1 MECDSC
7 GSRNV
12 SRREIEGHLLFECH
26 LCGDLSGDDAAI
38 LLIDE
43 LREGRA
49 RGLEDEVIPLVSVL
63 ESTRA
68 FKLVHAS
75 SGWRE
80 KGEAPSI
87 LFAVSGELRH
97 VEKLLRSL
105 EMANRETHFRWLV
118 ELTLQQSIVFVLR
131 PRFFKPPRE
140 ITAGEIDK
148 AREDLGR
155 LARRLRRDVSLSW
168 WRA

>member
-1 MECDSC
+1 VECDSC

-38 LLIDE
+38 LLIEE

-49 RGLEDEVIPLVSVL
+49 RGLDDEVIPLVSVL

-75 SGWRE
+75 IGWRE

-87 LFAVSGELRH
+87 LFSASGGLH
-97 VEKLLRSL
+97 DIEKLLRSL
-105 EMANRETHFRWLV
+105 EMATRETHFRWLV
-118 ELTLQQSIVFVLR
+118 ELTLQHSVVFVLR
-131 PRFFKPPRE
+131 PRFFKPPLE
-140 ITAGEIDK
+140 ITAEEIEQ
-148 AREDLGR
+148 AREDLGT